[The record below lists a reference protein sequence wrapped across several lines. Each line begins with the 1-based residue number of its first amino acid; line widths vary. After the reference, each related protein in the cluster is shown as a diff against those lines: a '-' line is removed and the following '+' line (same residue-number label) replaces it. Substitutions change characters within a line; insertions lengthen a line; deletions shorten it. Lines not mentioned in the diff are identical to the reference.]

1 VCLKAGGDRT
11 AARAALE
18 QARAHGAVLLA
29 DAGLAGWDDDDN
41 SALPVSIP
49 PSIAAATET
58 AIDAEPTVAIFLADQ
73 AAPRLEY
80 RG

>member
-1 VCLKAGGDRT
+1 M
-11 AARAALE
+11 
-18 QARAHGAVLLA
+18 LA